1 MFSFQT
7 QSKKLFG
14 FLRFIVQRFEEG
26 RCEQVAASLTFTT
39 LLALVPLFTVTVTVF
54 AAFPGFS
61 ELITQVKIF
70 MLTNMVPEV
79 AGKIITVYMEQFA
92 GEAAKLTLLGIGGLI
107 VTALLLMNTIDRTFN
122 IIWRVR
128 KPRSMLPRFLTYWTM
143 LTIGPLILGASLSVT
158 YYLVQLSLGY
168 VQRIPQVGQ
177 FGLKLVPITL
187 MSVAFTLLYYA
198 VPNRYVPFRH
208 ALLGGIFAGLTFDLM
223 KRVFALYITNFPTY
237 TLVYGAFA
245 TFPIFLLW
253 VYFSWLLVLLG
264 AVIAA
269 ALSHWRAGTW
279 QKSRL
284 LGWHF
289 EAALQLLQALVQAQ
303 ADRQPATLAW
313 LRKHV
318 DLGLDEMEELL
329 DRLMQADIVRRGQ
342 KNAWRLARAPQNIG
356 TAEVFRLFVFDAG
369 APNESEAQIQT
380 AYQSMVGKLDA
391 EQREVLAQ
399 TLADLAP
406 AAKTEAPKIDAPGI

>member
-1 MFSFQT
+1 MLSLQT

-14 FLRFIVQRFEEG
+14 FLRFIVQRFAEG

-61 ELITQVKIF
+61 DLITQVKIF
-70 MLTNMVPEV
+70 MLVNMVPEV
-79 AGKIITVYMEQFA
+79 AGKIITVYMEQFGA
-92 GEAAKLTLLGIGGLI
+92 EAAKLTLLGIGGLV

-128 KPRSMLPRFLTYWTM
+128 KRRALWPRFLTYWTV
-143 LTIGPLILGASLSVT
+143 LTIGPLIVGASLSVT

-168 VQRIPQVGQ
+168 VKDIPQIGQ
-177 FGLKLVPITL
+177 FTLKLVPIGL
-187 MSVAFTLLYYA
+187 MSIAFTLLYFA

-208 ALLGGIFAGLTFDLM
+208 ALFGGIFAGITFDLM
-223 KRVFALYITNFPTY
+223 KRVFALYITNFPSY
-237 TLVYGAFA
+237 MLVYGAFA

-253 VYFSWLLVLLG
+253 IYFSWLLVLLG

-289 EAALQLLQALVQAQ
+289 EAALQLLQELAQAQ
-303 ADRQPATLAW
+303 TARQAATLAW
-313 LRKHV
+313 LRDRV
-318 DLGLDEMEELL
+318 DLGLDEMEEIL
-329 DRLMQADIVRRGQ
+329 DRLMRADIVRRG
-342 KNAWRLARAPQNIG
+342 NRGAWLLARAPKDIS

-369 APNESEAQIQT
+369 SLAENAVQT
-380 AYQSMVGKLDA
+380 QSAYQAIVGKLDA
-391 EQREVLAQ
+391 EQRVALAQ
-399 TLADLAP
+399 SLADLVPTANGN
-406 AAKTEAPKIDAPGI
+406 PKPTPD